1 MELNDR
7 MIRKL
12 LILCI
17 VVCCWGPA
25 AAQQR
30 DRKPAAAARADSTV
44 VSLDRTTHD
53 FGDIRRRGGDVTA
66 DFVINNKGTHPLVI
80 TQVLTSC
87 SCLKADFSRK
97 PLAPGTQG
105 TIRFR
110 YEPHKADP
118 GTFYKV
124 IKIHT
129 NAGRLLVTLQGNS
142 IE

>member
-1 MELNDR
+1 MML
-7 MIRKL
+7 RKL
-12 LILCI
+12 LILCLTL
-17 VVCCWGPA
+17 VCWGSA

-30 DRKPAAAARADSTV
+30 DRGQAATVKADSSI
-44 VSLDRTTHD
+44 VSLDRTEYD
-53 FGDIRRRGGDVTA
+53 FGEIRRRGGDVTA
-66 DFVINNKGTHPLVI
+66 DFVLTNRGTQPLVVI
-80 TQVLTSC
+80 QVVTSC

-97 PLAPGTQG
+97 PVAPGAQSTV
-105 TIRFR
+105 RLR

-124 IKIHT
+124 VKIYT

>member
-1 MELNDR
+1 
-7 MIRKL
+7 MIRRIS
-12 LILCI
+12 ILCLAL
-17 VVCCWGPA
+17 VCWGSA
-25 AAQQR
+25 AAQHR
-30 DRKPAAAARADSTV
+30 DRGRGQAVTARADSTV
-44 VSLDRTTHD
+44 VSLDRTVHD

-66 DFVINNKGTHPLVI
+66 DFVLTNRGTQPLVVL
-80 TQVLTSC
+80 QVVTSC

-97 PLAPGTQG
+97 PAAPGAQS

-124 IKIHT
+124 VKIYT

>member
-1 MELNDR
+1 

-12 LILCI
+12 LILCLAA
-17 VVCCWGPA
+17 CCWGQA
-25 AAQQR
+25 AAQRR
-30 DRKPAAAARADSTV
+30 DNKTVVTARADSTV
-44 VSLDRTTHD
+44 VRLDRTAHD

-66 DFVINNKGTHPLVI
+66 DFVLTNKGTQPLVI
-80 TQVLTSC
+80 TQVVTSC

-97 PLAPGTQG
+97 PFAPGAQSTV
-105 TIRFR
+105 RFR

-124 IKIHT
+124 VKIYT
-129 NAGRLLVTLQGNS
+129 SAGRLLVTLQGNS